1 MSEKVLRAMHFARWR
16 HRHQK
21 RKYTGNPYFDHLA
34 EVAGIAAA
42 GLGPFFM
49 ETGLQVA
56 YLHDCME
63 DQDVTEEE
71 LQIQF
76 GLEVATGVTWLSD
89 LEKGNRAE
97 RKAAAC
103 ERLAGAPSYVQTLKC
118 ADIISNTGS
127 IVTHDPNFAVR
138 YLIEMTH
145 LLAVLHQANPGLR
158 ELALEQV
165 REGQQKL
172 LQG

>member
-1 MSEKVLRAMHFARWR
+1 MSDNVLRAMHFARWH
-16 HRHQK
+16 HRNQK

-42 GLGPFFM
+42 GLDPFFT

-63 DQDVTEEE
+63 DQGVTEEQ

-76 GLEVATGVTWLSD
+76 GLEVAAGVTWLSD

-97 RKAAAC
+97 RKAAAR
-103 ERLAGAPSYVQTLKC
+103 ERLARAPGYVQTIKC

-127 IVTHDPNFAVR
+127 IVTHDPNFAVQ
-138 YLIEMTH
+138 YLIEVSQ
-145 LLAVLHQANPGLR
+145 LLAVLGKADKGLR
-158 ELALEQV
+158 NLASDQVLEAQ
-165 REGQQKL
+165 RAL
-172 LQG
+172 LR